1 MIRKI
6 VWEVTFG
13 ETSFR
18 ERKSLRKKVSY
29 HLVLQHFEV
38 CPLRFAFAR
47 SDFNWK
53 KEVFVRSLKAVLEFD
68 SFVSFKRLK
77 SLIIDSILSQLKSQ
91 VVGDGFEHFFRL
103 TL

>member
-1 MIRKI
+1 M
-6 VWEVTFG
+6 TFG

-29 HLVLQHFEV
+29 HLILQHFEV
-38 CPLRFAFAR
+38 CPLRFCFR
-47 SDFNWK
+47 SIRFQLE

-91 VVGDGFEHFFRL
+91 VVGDGSEHFFRL